1 MSSQKLNS
9 EALYNTASQVR
20 SNAETFQTTLAQL
33 ESIVNTTAAECD
45 SPAIQAFVTTYEGY
59 KKHIT
64 AFIESLN
71 QYATQVNNYAQ
82 DIDAIT
88 TAGVQRFESIL

>member
-9 EALYNTASQVR
+9 EALYNAASQVR
-20 SNAETFQTTLAQL
+20 SNAQTFETTLSKL

-45 SPAIQAFVTTYEGY
+45 SPAIQAFVATYEGY
-59 KKHIT
+59 KKNMM

-71 QYATQVNNYAQ
+71 QYATQVNNYAS

>member
-1 MSSQKLNS
+1 MTSQKLNS
-9 EALYNTASQVR
+9 EALYNTVSQVK
-20 SNAETFQTTLAQL
+20 SNAEMFQTTLTQL

-45 SPAIQAFVTTYEGY
+45 SPAIQAFVATYEGY

-71 QYATQVNNYAQ
+71 QYANQVNNYAQ

-88 TAGVQRFESIL
+88 SAGVERFKSIL